1 MSKKSDSMILVYI
14 LPQITNRCNYDSP
27 DNRIYL
33 DPLTNEYY
41 LDIETSEWDEYDD
54 GFVHQREYIAY
65 IRKFPTKQFLGLL
78 GYEVQEYEYLDYN
91 APVDAPQSL
100 FKED

>member
-1 MSKKSDSMILVYI
+1 MC
-14 LPQITNRCNYDSP
+14 NRCGYDSP

-54 GFVHQREYIAY
+54 EFVHQKESDHRHESREL
-65 IRKFPTKQFLGLL
+65 RP
-78 GYEVQEYEYLDYN
+78 
-91 APVDAPQSL
+91 
-100 FKED
+100 